1 MLGGRKLVGVVLS
14 MALLLAVA
22 APAFAGDRNMDP
34 QRDLRGVRHISAHRY
49 LFATAGGAAIGAGLG
64 TLLPGGGKSTMKG
77 LLIGAGGASTMYLV
91 SHPSTAPGWRDWAFI
106 GSNTAL
112 GTGIGWTLCNCN
124 DGAIA
129 GALIGGGGTAFW
141 RSFGGRRGIT
151 SAANQTKDTIQNDVQ
166 H

>member
-77 LLIGAGGASTMYLV
+77 LLIGFAVRNLAAG
-91 SHPSTAPGWRDWAFI
+91 R
-106 GSNTAL
+106 L
-112 GTGIGWTLCNCN
+112 GKLLLSGKTGKTGLDVADGINIGWPTGLAGRTPMAAATPSLRLRR
-124 DGAIA
+124 DG
-129 GALIGGGGTAFW
+129 F
-141 RSFGGRRGIT
+141 RRTNLG
-151 SAANQTKDTIQNDVQ
+151 SA
-166 H
+166 